1 MAQTVTLS
9 SLQEQSRQRADLED
23 SNFISDSELT
33 GYINSSYAELYDVLV
48 TAFVDY
54 YLTSSELSIATGNS
68 IPLPSDFYKLRGV
81 DYKLS
86 TTDWVNL
93 YKYNFERRNSQ
104 NRDTIRTFKGE
115 PTRQYRL
122 QGSNLVIEPEDQAI
136 GDYRLWY
143 VPVYTKLVA
152 TTDTLDGVNGYE
164 EYIVIDAAI
173 KMGIKE
179 ETDVQGLMVQKAQI
193 LKRITDAAAERDIG
207 QPEVIADTQTDL
219 YYDDHIWNR

>member
-54 YLTSSELSIATGNS
+54 YLSSSELSITSGNS

-93 YKYNFERRNSQ
+93 YKYNFERRNSK